1 MDAGVAVGDGRRDPV
16 ETDPDLY
23 RLLWENEDVRV
34 LEYWDDPGQETTVHD
49 HPNSVLIA
57 LSDFH
62 RRLSIDGHGRDVE
75 LGYGTAQWLPAQ
87 SHSGKNTGTTRTHTI
102 LVELKNSR
110 ANRPAAT
117 PGPE

>member
-1 MDAGVAVGDGRRDPV
+1 MDTGTAGGGRRDPV
-16 ETDPDLY
+16 ETDPELY
-23 RLLWENEDVRV
+23 RLLWENDDVRV

-49 HPNSVLIA
+49 HPNSVLVA

-87 SHSGKNTGTTRTHTI
+87 SHSGKNIGTTKTHTI
-102 LVELKNSR
+102 LVELKHSVGDAGR
-110 ANRPAAT
+110 EAL
-117 PGPE
+117 GPR